1 MGLDANVFIEGV
13 NKLKELSYL
22 KDLDEDTINL
32 LRELVN
38 NYRNMKN
45 NFTLNINI
53 PEELNYF
60 VQELDSNNI
69 KYRDMDIDNI
79 IILDIIIQKEL
90 KRLND
95 IRENLFN
102 VINNKSIFSLSEIK
116 HKLNN
121 NEFLDLSEI
130 FILRNNKNEK
140 EIDTILNTIDILN
153 NKNSNKES
161 NLKKIL
167 YLEKKVIFDIEIN
180 LNFISELLGIDYDNK
195 SLTDKYFNIV
205 NVLNIR
211 NNKFLNIIKQYKK
224 SYDAIKMSEENISKK
239 IEGIISL
246 DNLKILSE
254 VGFDKVL
261 FSIRN
266 NYRINNIEEYAKKL

>member
-1 MGLDANVFIEGV
+1 MFFF
-13 NKLKELSYL
+13 K
-22 KDLDEDTINL
+22 
-32 LRELVN
+32 
-38 NYRNMKN
+38 
-45 NFTLNINI
+45 
-53 PEELNYF
+53 
-60 VQELDSNNI
+60 
-69 KYRDMDIDNI
+69 
-79 IILDIIIQKEL
+79 
-90 KRLND
+90 
-95 IRENLFN
+95 
-102 VINNKSIFSLSEIK
+102 
-116 HKLNN
+116 
-121 NEFLDLSEI
+121 
-130 FILRNNKNEK
+130 
-140 EIDTILNTIDILN
+140 
-153 NKNSNKES
+153 
-161 NLKKIL
+161 
-167 YLEKKVIFDIEIN
+167 KKVIFDIEIN

>member
-167 YLEKKVIFDIEIN
+167 YLEKKVIFDMEIN

>member
-167 YLEKKVIFDIEIN
+167 YLEKKVIFDMEIN
-180 LNFISELLGIDYDNK
+180 LNFISELLGIDYNNK